1 MTTEPAASDHHPLT
15 FEGIDSW
22 FERLLG
28 CDFRLLYG
36 IGLPVFGLIA
46 LLIALAFD
54 PQEWLVGTIVAFEV
68 ISLLLVVRGL
78 MSMMSDARTD
88 ERDASPHVSPAP

>member
-46 LLIALAFD
+46 LLVLGMETTLIPREAL
-54 PQEWLVGTIVAFEV
+54 
-68 ISLLLVVRGL
+68 SSSHR
-78 MSMMSDARTD
+78 SRS
-88 ERDASPHVSPAP
+88 SPCSWWCGA